1 MTKKNTY
8 PLYFAYGALAV
19 YLLFI
24 VIPSIWGLLYSF
36 TDWSSYS
43 TKLSFVGFKNF
54 TTIFSSD
61 EGYSTSI
68 INTIVFTFFTTFLK
82 TGIGFLLALA
92 LSEKIKG
99 KTVHRTILFI
109 PAILSTLV
117 IGILFKS
124 ILAPEDGILNV
135 FLGKI
140 GLRYLQIPW
149 LTDLNTALP
158 TVIAVDVWKG
168 VGYVMTIL
176 LAGLMGISK
185 DFSEAASLDG
195 ANYWQR
201 VRHITVPLMWPIITI
216 TLVLNMIYALKVFD
230 IIIVLT
236 NGGPLDATAVVYT
249 KVWDNMYKGLYG
261 VGTALSSV
269 LFLIMVI
276 TGYFTIRLLNRRDL
290 EL

>member
-43 TKLSFVGFKNF
+43 TKLSFVGFRILQLF
-54 TTIFSSD
+54 FPRTRAI
-61 EGYSTSI
+61 STSI
-68 INTIVFTFFTTFLK
+68 INTIVFTIFTTFLK
-82 TGIGFLLALA
+82 TGFGFLLALA

-124 ILAPEDGILNV
+124 ILAPEEGMLNV

-140 GLRYLQIPW
+140 GIGCLRMPW
-149 LTDLNTALP
+149 LTDFNTALP
-158 TVIAVDVWKG
+158 SVIAVDVWKG
-168 VGYVMTIL
+168 AGYVMIIL
-176 LAGLMGISK
+176 LAGLMGIPK
-185 DFSEAASLDG
+185 DFNEAASLDG
-195 ANYWQR
+195 ANTTRSQ
-201 VRHITVPLMWPIITI
+201 
-216 TLVLNMIYALKVFD
+216 AA
-230 IIIVLT
+230 
-236 NGGPLDATAVVYT
+236 G
-249 KVWDNMYKGLYG
+249 
-261 VGTALSSV
+261 SS
-269 LFLIMVI
+269 L
-276 TGYFTIRLLNRRDL
+276 
-290 EL
+290 